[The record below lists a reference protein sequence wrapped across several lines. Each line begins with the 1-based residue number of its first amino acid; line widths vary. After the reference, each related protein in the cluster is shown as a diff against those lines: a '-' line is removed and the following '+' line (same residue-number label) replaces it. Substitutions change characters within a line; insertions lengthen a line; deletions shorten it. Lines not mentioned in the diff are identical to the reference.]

1 MGLVPDIPSRQRR
14 MLLQLR
20 RRGFQKAAQ
29 RLPDPG
35 MVVVQLA
42 KSVLTAGGQSV
53 LLKHR
58 DLVGIDAVGIIFQIG
73 DLTGQLDNHAD
84 PLLRRGVE
92 QQLLLPEHRLAVL
105 IEGRRPDHHRIHRQ
119 LPHPG
124 TALPVVV
131 ERIVLLQRQNR
142 TITILLRHIR
152 FSRVVVL
159 F

>member
-14 MLLQLR
+14 MFLQLR
-20 RRGFQKAAQ
+20 RRGFQKAVQ
-29 RLPDPG
+29 RLPEPG

-84 PLLRRGVE
+84 PLGSAAASSSSFCCRNTG
-92 QQLLLPEHRLAVL
+92 LP
-105 IEGRRPDHHRIHRQ
+105 
-119 LPHPG
+119 
-124 TALPVVV
+124 
-131 ERIVLLQRQNR
+131 
-142 TITILLRHIR
+142 
-152 FSRVVVL
+152 FS
-159 F
+159 